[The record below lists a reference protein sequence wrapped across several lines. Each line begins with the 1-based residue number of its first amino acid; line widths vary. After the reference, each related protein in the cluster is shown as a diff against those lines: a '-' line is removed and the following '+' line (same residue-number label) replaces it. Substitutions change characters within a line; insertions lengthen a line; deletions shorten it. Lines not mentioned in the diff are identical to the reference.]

1 MVNCYNYFLQL
12 NTKIKSN
19 PVFYRNNE
27 GLWTLQASVLMYS
40 WECEEAAFNAKEH
53 RLEIIIAATKSNLT
67 GKHTCH
73 DLIVN
78 LCDANCGVQYT
89 NTAICITIIDDKP
102 YIVGEKVGSF
112 KILEEIL
119 SNVSLQE
126 KSQEN
131 TAILITTPLKNVF
144 WKFDYE
150 KLPSANY
157 EEEVAQRDITEKE
170 ARLLLA
176 DTIDKLSLVL
186 ETSAVTTNY
195 INMDLYNP
203 CVATKAFLG
212 TSLTVAGTAIEDL
225 SDPAAVPIAVAHS
238 FGVTDYRRSVTGGD
252 AAATYGS
259 NDYAVSGTSWTVGYV
274 GVRPGLSY
282 SPGFSYSRADLATI
296 DEILAI
302 MLGPGVATEDK
313 VTQKN
318 PVQGGVD
325 CSVTGVVPVGLYFV
339 SFTDISSH
347 DAEEWVDNVKTST
360 IYVAQNTGY

>member
-40 WECEEAAFNAKEH
+40 WECEEAAFNAKELC
-53 RLEIIIAATKSNLT
+53 LEIIIAATKSNLT

-78 LCDANCGVQYT
+78 LWDANCGVQYT

-131 TAILITTPLKNVF
+131 TAILITTLLKNAF
-144 WKFDYE
+144 WKFAYE
-150 KLPSANY
+150 KLPSVNY

-203 CVATKAFLG
+203 SVATKAFLG
-212 TSLTVAGTAIEDL
+212 TSMTVAGSSVLGGLGPKTELPHSLVLTDNRRGFTGDLVAAI
-225 SDPAAVPIAVAHS
+225 PA
-238 FGVTDYRRSVTGGD
+238 
-252 AAATYGS
+252 YGS
-259 NDYAVSGTSWTVGYV
+259 INYTVGGTSWAGGLSV
-274 GVRPGLSY
+274 LSY
-282 SPGFSYSRADLATI
+282 SRVDLDMKNGF
-296 DEILAI
+296 AI
-302 MLGPGVATEDK
+302 WLGAGVATEDK

-318 PVQGGVD
+318 PGQGGVD
-325 CSVTGVVPVGLYFV
+325 FSVTRGLSVVLYFV
-339 SFTDISSH
+339 SSTDISSQYA
-347 DAEEWVDNVKTST
+347 DLTVDNVKTSRIFVT
-360 IYVAQNTGY
+360 QNLSAG